1 MREFTASD
9 AKSRFGEL
17 LDAAQAEP
25 VRVRRNGRDV
35 AVVLSVADYARLTE
49 GQPAASPA
57 VKALHAASAKRF
69 AKTYERLAE

>member
-9 AKSRFGEL
+9 AKSQFGEL

-57 VKALHAASAKRF
+57 VKELHAASAKRF
-69 AKTYERLAE
+69 ARAYERLAE